1 MIVLGIS
8 AFYHDSAAVIV
19 RDGVLVAAAQE
30 ERFSRIKHDSAF
42 PSEAINYC
50 LNEAGIGLSEVDY
63 VGYYEKPIL
72 TFDRLL
78 ETYLAFAP
86 SGFKSFVTSLPIW
99 VKEKIF
105 LKKTILES
113 LQALD
118 KGTLAEE
125 KLLFGFHHH
134 SHAASSFYPTRSNLR
149 LFW

>member
-1 MIVLGIS
+1 MNILGIS
-8 AFYHDSAAVIV
+8 AFYHDSSAALLKSGEISIAV
-19 RDGVLVAAAQE
+19 QE

-42 PSEAINYC
+42 PSKAITYC
-50 LNEAGIGLSEVDY
+50 LNEANIGLSEVDY

-113 LQALD
+113 LHALD
-118 KGTLAEE
+118 KGTLSEE
-125 KLLFGFHHH
+125 KLLFGFHR
-134 SHAASSFYPTRSNLR
+134 Y
-149 LFW
+149 